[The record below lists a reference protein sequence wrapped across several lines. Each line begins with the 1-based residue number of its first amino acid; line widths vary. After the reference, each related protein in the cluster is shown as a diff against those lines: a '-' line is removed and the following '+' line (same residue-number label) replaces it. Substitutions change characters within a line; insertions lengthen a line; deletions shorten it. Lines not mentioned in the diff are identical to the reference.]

1 MRVSTTT
8 LESFRLYMTR
18 DFMSEAELLSSIRG
32 EFKPNR
38 VMQLG
43 SAFHSI
49 LETPDVCVRPSGD
62 YVADGIVFPGDVVA
76 PCLPLFDRSGA
87 FEVKATKDFHING
100 QTWTVVSKADQLVRL
115 DVVENKTKWAVFD
128 LNRYAE
134 SYQWRFYVDV
144 YGAQRV
150 RYNVFCLSEYADGEI
165 GLRSIEQFNL
175 YPYPRLAA
183 DCRSLLSEFV
193 EYATKRNLYGFLKDK
208 AA

>member
-1 MRVSTTT
+1 
-8 LESFRLYMTR
+8 
-18 DFMSEAELLSSIRG
+18 MSESDLLASIRG

-49 LETPDVCVRPSGD
+49 LETPEACVQPSGD
-62 YVADGIVFPGDVVA
+62 YVSDGILFPGGVVEE
-76 PCLPLFDRSGA
+76 CLPLFDRSGA
-87 FEVKATKDFHING
+87 FEVKATKEYRING

-115 DVVENKTKWAVFD
+115 DVVENKTKWSVFD
-128 LNRYAE
+128 LDRYAE
-134 SYQWRFYVDV
+134 SFQWRFYVDV
-144 YGAQRV
+144 YGALRV

-183 DCRSLLSEFV
+183 DCRALLAEFV
-193 EYATKRNLYGFLKDK
+193 EYATKRDLYGYLQDK